1 MKNSSLLILSVV
13 LLVIGAMGLLVFPCL
28 FAIDGTGDTGESY
41 NSLGE
46 KIYFSGR
53 GENGKAIPYDD
64 GPHWFRMHGGACATC
79 HGDDGKGGF
88 QLMMSEDKAPAIT
101 WDALT
106 KKDHDEHENEEKH
119 GRYTE
124 KKVKRAI
131 TKGLDPDGKKLD
143 TTMPRWEMNKKER
156 GAVIDFLK
164 EL

>member
-1 MKNSSLLILSVV
+1 MKNSSLLILSIV
-13 LLVIGAMGLLVFPCL
+13 LLLTGAMGLLVFPYL
-28 FAIDGTGDTGESY
+28 FAIDGTGDAGESY

-46 KIYFSGR
+46 KIYFSGL

-64 GPHWFRMHGGACATC
+64 GSHRFRMHGGGCASC
-79 HGDDGKGGF
+79 HGDDGKGRF
-88 QLMMSEDKAPAIT
+88 QLMMRDDKAPAIT

-106 KKDHDEHENEEKH
+106 KEDHDEDEKDEKH
-119 GRYTE
+119 GQYTE

-143 TTMPRWEMNKKER
+143 PTMPRWGMSKKEQR
-156 GAVIDFLK
+156 AIIDFLK